1 MGSEQFTGKYT
12 ESGRIGSWLVDRFF
26 GAIEQ
31 LLRPGLPEI
40 ESVLEIGCGAGFSTQ
55 RMAAWLDGQT
65 LVASD
70 LGRPLLRLAQHR
82 VPDVPLLQQS
92 VYGLA
97 HPDKSFD
104 LVIMLEVLEHLDDPS
119 AALKEL
125 ARVAGKQVLIS
136 TPREPLW
143 RMLNMTRLKY
153 LGQFGNTPGHVQ
165 HWSAAGLVRQVRP
178 WFEVEAMAT
187 PVPWT
192 ILLLRPR

>member
-12 ESGRIGSWLVDRFF
+12 ESGRIGRWLVDRFF

-55 RMAAWLDGQT
+55 RMAAWLDRQT
-65 LVASD
+65 MVASD
-70 LGRPLLRLAQHR
+70 LDRPLLRLAQKR
-82 VPDVPLLQQS
+82 VPDTPLLQQS

-104 LVIMLEVLEHLDDPS
+104 LIIMLEVLEHLDDPS

-143 RMLNMTRLKY
+143 RMLNMMRLKY
-153 LGQFGNTPGHVQ
+153 LGQLGNTPGHVQ
-165 HWSAAGLVRQVRP
+165 HWSASGLVRQVRP

-187 PVPWT
+187 PIPWT